1 MLIGANLCSD
11 KEIDG
16 IKREVEEE
24 VDLAAEQALGDP
36 FAEQKELHEHI
47 YVKYLGDS
55 KIIRGRDCNET
66 YNIEK

>member
-1 MLIGANLCSD
+1 MRKTNDPIELFAKKVLGANLCSD

-36 FAEQKELHEHI
+36 FPEQKNFTSI
-47 YVKYLGDS
+47 FM
-55 KIIRGRDCNET
+55 
-66 YNIEK
+66 